1 MKNPKVAV
9 VLAIIAVAVLGFGG
23 FKFFK
28 WYQGEEVEYVLKCK
42 DSGEIF
48 TMKLPSNTAFP
59 YENPKTKTKS
69 LYKAD
74 RYYDTVTKKNV
85 YMIVEFEEIPPT
97 MRPGGEDSAVKDA
110 VTPDK
115 PVVEEPKEE

>member
-1 MKNPKVAV
+1 MRNPKVAV

-28 WYQGEEVEYVLKCK
+28 WYQGEEVECVLKCK
-42 DSGEIF
+42 ESGEIF

-59 YENPKTKTKS
+59 YENPKTKAKT

-74 RYYDTVTKKNV
+74 RYFDTVTKKNV
-85 YMIVEFEEIPPT
+85 YMISEFEEIGANLQ
-97 MRPGGEDSAVKDA
+97 PGGEADA
-110 VTPDK
+110 KVAPDK
-115 PVVEEPKEE
+115 PVVVEEPKEE